1 MASFDGSLNWVGGG
15 LSESSGSKKAVSS
28 GCTAIIL
35 PGDTSHRN
43 SMRPNLKKSLSL
55 KKEDK
60 VSRKMDRED

>member
-1 MASFDGSLNWVGGG
+1 
-15 LSESSGSKKAVSS
+15 
-28 GCTAIIL
+28 L